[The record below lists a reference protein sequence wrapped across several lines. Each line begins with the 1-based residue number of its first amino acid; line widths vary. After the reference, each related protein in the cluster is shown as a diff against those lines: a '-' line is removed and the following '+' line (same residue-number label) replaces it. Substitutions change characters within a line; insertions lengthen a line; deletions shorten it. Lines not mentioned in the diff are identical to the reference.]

1 LIHWHAI
8 MSGSTCLLDT
18 MVLGVLETLTLH
30 SSNDLAV
37 LLTHLVL
44 SLSQVIVSLV
54 VGADDW
60 CQSLEVHLLREFFIL
75 MPFHVLNLMRWQ
87 HFKVLF
93 LFMMLILL
101 LSRSCEEVLQEFI
114 VKLL

>member
-1 LIHWHAI
+1 

-54 VGADDW
+54 VGADD
-60 CQSLEVHLLREFFIL
+60 
-75 MPFHVLNLMRWQ
+75 
-87 HFKVLF
+87 
-93 LFMMLILL
+93 
-101 LSRSCEEVLQEFI
+101 
-114 VKLL
+114 